1 VGTIFVFSLG
11 LLYANFMEWYIHKY
25 FFHGFGKKQNSIF
38 AFHLREHHIESRN
51 NKFLDTRVT
60 KRETLGLLAFLSL
73 YLPLYHA
80 APAFYIA
87 LVAYGAAFVIVHK
100 LLHFYPD
107 KAKKYFWWH
116 WNHHM
121 HSQNKSWNV
130 VFPLTDWIAGT
141 LEERQ
146 DES

>member
-1 VGTIFVFSLG
+1 
-11 LLYANFMEWYIHKY
+11 MEWYVHKY
-25 FFHGFGKKQNSIF
+25 FFHGLGKKQNSIF

-51 NKFLDTRVT
+51 NEFIDTRVT
-60 KRETLGLLAFLSL
+60 KRETFGLLAFLSL
-73 YLPLYHA
+73 YLPLYYIV
-80 APAFYIA
+80 PAFYVA
-87 LVAYGAAFVIVHK
+87 LVVYGAAFIIVHK
-100 LLHFYPD
+100 LLHRFPHA
-107 KAKKYFWWH
+107 AKKYFWWH

-130 VFPLTDWIAGT
+130 VCPLTDWITGT

>member
-1 VGTIFVFSLG
+1 MKEIYEWELFLCLVSDYFMQTLWNGTF
-11 LLYANFMEWYIHKY
+11 N
-25 FFHGFGKKQNSIF
+25 KQ
-38 AFHLREHHIESRN
+38 
-51 NKFLDTRVT
+51 FLDTRVT

-73 YLPLYHA
+73 YLPLYYA

-100 LLHFYPD
+100 LLHIYPHV
-107 KAKKYFWWH
+107 AKKYFWWH

-121 HSQNKSWNV
+121 HNQNKSWNV
-130 VFPLTDWIAGT
+130 VFPLMDWITGT